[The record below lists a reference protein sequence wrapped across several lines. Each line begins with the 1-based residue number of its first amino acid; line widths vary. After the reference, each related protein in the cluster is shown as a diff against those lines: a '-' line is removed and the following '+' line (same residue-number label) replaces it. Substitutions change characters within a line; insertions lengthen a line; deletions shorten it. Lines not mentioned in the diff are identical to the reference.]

1 MASLLLTAISS
12 LMAQSGR
19 VRIRVTDATGKVI
32 SGAEASLSGAN
43 GNAIST
49 GHSDEAGEIVL
60 TGIPFGDSQIRVT
73 HPGFKPFLLI
83 GIPILNA
90 DELKL
95 EFKLE
100 VGEPNIDVFPEKKR
114 KHWWIFH

>member
-1 MASLLLTAISS
+1 MT
-12 LMAQSGR
+12 R
-19 VRIRVTDATGKVI
+19 
-32 SGAEASLSGAN
+32 
-43 GNAIST
+43 
-49 GHSDEAGEIVL
+49 
-60 TGIPFGDSQIRVT
+60 IPFGDSQIRVT

-90 DELKL
+90 DELTL

-100 VGEPNIDVFPEKKR
+100 VGETIIDVVPQKKR